1 MKYFAITTSFF
12 MHNDIIK
19 IGKKGFY
26 MEAIKKIFKI
36 LLSCVFVFIF
46 VYILF
51 MYLLFSSFNGTPM
64 RITCSFIF
72 GILLLITSIL
82 LPKKRKTKMLF
93 LCFSIVCSSIGI
105 TQKLIYN
112 YHKNIPTVSDE
123 DYKIFNDYEP
133 FIENSKCIQL
143 DSTLKL
149 TTDLPRIDGATALYP
164 IYASIV
170 QNVYPKDEYPYW
182 KYFEDKPETDEQESI
197 VVCSKTPTA
206 YKRLIEG
213 KTDIIF
219 VAAPSQKQLQAAKDA
234 GVELELIP
242 IGKESFVFFVNANNP
257 IDSLSSEQIKQIYS
271 GEVTNWKELGG
282 NDQSIRAFQRPEGSG
297 FQSALLR
304 FMGDTNLIEPLEE
317 DIISG
322 MGGIIHQT
330 ANYKNYKNSI
340 GYSFRFYST
349 ELVKENQI
357 KHLAIDGIK
366 PSKENILNNTYPI
379 TNDFYAVTLKGHTN
393 PNINKLI
400 EWIIAE
406 QGQQIID
413 EIGYVSIHS

>member
-1 MKYFAITTSFF
+1 
-12 MHNDIIK
+12 
-19 IGKKGFY
+19 
-26 MEAIKKIFKI
+26 METIKKIFTI
-36 LLSCVFVFIF
+36 LLSCIFVFIL

-51 MYLLFSSFNGTPM
+51 MYLLFSSFHGIPM
-64 RITCSFIF
+64 RITCSFLF
-72 GILLLITSIL
+72 GILLFITAIL
-82 LPKKRKTKMLF
+82 LRKKRKPMILF
-93 LCFSIVCSSIGI
+93 LCFSIVCSGIGI
-105 TQKLIYN
+105 TQKLMYN
-112 YHKNIPTVSDE
+112 YNKNIPTVSDE

-133 FIENSKCIQL
+133 FTENSKCIQL
-143 DSTLKL
+143 NSTLQL

-182 KYFEDKPETDEQESI
+182 KYFEDKPEIEEQESI

-219 VAAPSQKQLQAAKDA
+219 VAAPSEKQLQAAKDA
-234 GVELELIP
+234 GVEFELTP
-242 IGKESFVFFVNANNP
+242 IGKESFVFFVNINNP
-257 IDSLSSEQIKQIYS
+257 IDSLTSEQIKQIYS
-271 GEVTNWKELGG
+271 GKITNWKEFGG
-282 NDQSIRAFQRPEGSG
+282 KNQSIRAFQRPEGSG
-297 FQSALLR
+297 SQSALLR
-304 FMGDTNLIEPLEE
+304 FMGEVNLMEPLEE

-322 MGGIIHQT
+322 MSGIIRKT

-357 KHLAIDGIK
+357 KHLAIDGVK

-393 PNINKLI
+393 PNIDKLI
-400 EWIIAE
+400 EWITQE
-406 QGQQIID
+406 QGQQMID